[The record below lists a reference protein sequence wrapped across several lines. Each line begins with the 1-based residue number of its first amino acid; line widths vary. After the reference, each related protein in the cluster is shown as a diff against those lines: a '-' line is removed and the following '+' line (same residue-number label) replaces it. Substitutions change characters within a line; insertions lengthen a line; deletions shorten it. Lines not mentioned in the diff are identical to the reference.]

1 MLHEIN
7 KLEPTFEPLD
17 KAIAELKA
25 NKDKWAATGIE
36 ERIALLNEMRD
47 ALLEVSEA
55 WAQTAARKKQIAPG
69 SPLAGEEWFAGPA
82 AVLSGING
90 FITTLSQMKDKA
102 YLKKLP
108 VRELPNGQISV
119 TSFPGT
125 LWDKL
130 LLTGIKADVWMQ
142 QGITKDNLKAN
153 TASTYDIPAEQRKGK
168 VSLVLGAGNI
178 SAIAPLDCF
187 HKLFIEHQVV
197 ILKMNPVND
206 YIADFLQVALK
217 PLVELGALRIVM
229 GDSEIGEFLCNHP
242 DIEEIH
248 ITGSE
253 AVHDIIVWGA
263 GEEGRANKQARTPR
277 NTRRI
282 TSELGAVCPTIVVP
296 GPWSD
301 KDLQFQAEHIAS
313 QKLHNSGFNCVAC
326 QVLVMPEKWDSS
338 NALLERIEE
347 VISGAP
353 SRLPYYPG
361 ARKRMDDFESHGD
374 NVLKFE
380 RPGVDDFLLAKEG
393 DSWFSNNEV
402 FGPAMSTHTID
413 ETGAEEYLR
422 SAIRYANEELHG
434 TLGANI
440 VIHPKTLKKIGKKKF
455 EAIISDLHYG
465 CIAINSWTGVGF
477 QILQTP
483 WGAFPGHTLD
493 DVQSGIGF
501 VHNTYMFDRP
511 ERTIVWAPFR
521 ASPRPA
527 WFITNKMQH
536 KIGERIVKFLHKPG
550 WLRFLGILKF
560 GIKG

>member
-17 KAIAELKA
+17 LAISELKA
-25 NKDKWAATGIE
+25 NKNKWAQASLE
-36 ERIALLNEMRD
+36 QRINLLNEMRD
-47 ALLEVSEA
+47 ALVEVSEA
-55 WAQTAARKKQIAPG
+55 WAGTAARKKQIPSD

-82 AVLSGING
+82 AVLSGIDG
-90 FITTLSQMKDKA
+90 FLTTLSQMKGKKF
-102 YLKKLP
+102 LKKLP
-108 VRELPNGQISV
+108 VRNLSNGQIAV

-130 LLTGIKADVWMQ
+130 LLPKIKAEVWME
-142 QGITKDNLKAN
+142 QGITKANLPEN
-153 TASTYDIPAEQRKGK
+153 TASTYDIPVEQRKGK
-168 VSLVLGAGNI
+168 VALVLGAGNI

-197 ILKMNPVND
+197 ILKMNPVNE
-206 YIADFLQVALK
+206 YIADFLQIALQ
-217 PLVELGALRIVM
+217 PLIEFGALRIVK
-229 GDSEIGEFLCNHP
+229 GDADIGEFLCNHP

-253 AVHDIIVWGA
+253 VVHDIIVWGS
-263 GEEGRANKQARTPR
+263 GDEGKANKQAGTPR

-296 GPWSD
+296 GPWTD
-301 KDLQFQAEHIAS
+301 DDLQFQAEHIAS

-326 QVLVMPEKWDSS
+326 QVLITSGKWDKS
-338 NALLERIEE
+338 NALMERIQS
-347 VISGAP
+347 VISSAP

-361 ARKRMDDFESHGD
+361 ARKRLEDFASHGD

-380 RPGVDDFLLAKEG
+380 RKDVDDFLLAKEG
-393 DSWFSNNEV
+393 EGWFTHNEV
-402 FGPAMSTHTID
+402 FGPAMSTHMVDITD
-413 ETGAEEYLR
+413 EEEYLR
-422 SAIRYANEELHG
+422 EAIQYANKDLHG

-440 VIHPKTLKKIGKKKF
+440 IIHPKTLKKIGRKKF
-455 EAIISDLHYG
+455 EEIITDLHYG

-501 VHNTYMFDRP
+501 VHNTYMFDKP
-511 ERTIVWAPFR
+511 QRTVVWAPFT
-521 ASPRPA
+521 AKPRPA

-536 KIGERIVKFLHKPG
+536 KIGERVIKFMHKPG
-550 WLRFLGILKF
+550 WWRFLGILKYA
-560 GIKG
+560 IKG